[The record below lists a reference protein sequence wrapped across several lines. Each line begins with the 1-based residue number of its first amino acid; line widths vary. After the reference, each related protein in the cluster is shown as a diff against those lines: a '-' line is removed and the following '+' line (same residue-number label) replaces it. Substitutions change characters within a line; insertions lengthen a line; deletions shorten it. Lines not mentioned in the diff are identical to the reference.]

1 MPSTLRTTAVTAA
14 AVALTIAGF
23 VTTDDQAQQPAAAD
37 PVATAADPVV
47 DQQATTQVS
56 GIEDIH
62 EMYLDHGPDAGVMVI
77 AHRGYW
83 RGAPENSIVA
93 IEQAIERG
101 AHVVEIDVQRTADG
115 HLVLMHDTSV
125 NRTTNGTGEVS
136 SLTLAQI
143 KALRL
148 REHLGGAQA
157 AVTEHQIPTLEE
169 AMAVVKD
176 RAMVNLDK
184 GWPFRDQE
192 YELLVETGTLR
203 NAIFKSNAPVAE
215 VAAFLARDP
224 EILYTHVVDD
234 GNASSIGAFQD
245 AAGRPQAYEV
255 IFDRL
260 TDSQIQPRTIAGIR
274 EDARVWINTMWYGLA
289 AGYTDEKS
297 LVDPADGW
305 ESVVDR
311 HGATM
316 IQTDDQDQLVD
327 WLAAR
332 EAGRDWPANPN
343 VGTLRVQGEDYS
355 IDGVGV
361 GYSDQ
366 DLENRGGAARTY
378 EGVDICDNG
387 GATVVCWVRGGEWI
401 RYSVD
406 VRVPGRYAVT
416 ARVSSPYRPAGKF
429 TLQFNDG
436 VSLGPVDVRT
446 TTGHNNFMT
455 QPVGTGGV
463 LLGRGT
469 HHFTFRVDP
478 NAYQNFNVDW
488 FEFTRTGSR

>member
-1 MPSTLRTTAVTAA
+1 MPSTWRTTAVTTA
-14 AVALTIAGF
+14 AVALTVAGF
-23 VTTDDQAQQPAAAD
+23 VRADDQASPPATPAAQ
-37 PVATAADPVV
+37 AAPAVR
-47 DQQATTQVS
+47 

-83 RGAPENSIVA
+83 RGAPENSIAA

-115 HLVLMHDTSV
+115 HLVLMHDTTV
-125 NRTTNGTGEVS
+125 NRTTNGTGAVS

-157 AVTEHQIPTLEE
+157 AVTGHQVPTLEE
-169 AMAVVKD
+169 ALAVVKD

-203 NAIFKSNAPVAE
+203 NAIFKSDAPVAE
-215 VAAFLARDP
+215 VEAFLARDP
-224 EILYTHVVDD
+224 EILYTHVVGD
-234 GNASSIGAFQD
+234 GNAASIGTFAD
-245 AAGRPQAYEV
+245 DAGRPQAYELV
-255 IFDRL
+255 FDRL
-260 TDSQIQPRTIAGIR
+260 TDPQIQPSTVAGIR

-289 AGYTDEKS
+289 AGYTDERS
-297 LVDPADGW
+297 LTDPAEGW
-305 ESVVDR
+305 EPVVER
-311 HGATM
+311 HGASM
-316 IQTDDQDQLVD
+316 IQTDDQDALVD

-332 EAGRDWPANPN
+332 DAGQDWPVLPRN
-343 VGTLRVQGEDYS
+343 VLRVEAEDYS
-355 IDGVGV
+355 TDGLGV
-361 GYSDQ
+361 GYADQ
-366 DLENRGGAARTY
+366 DVENRGGAAREY
-378 EGVDICDNG
+378 EGIDVCDNG
-387 GATVVCWVRGGEWI
+387 GATVVCWIRGGEWI

-416 ARVSSPYRPAGKF
+416 ARVSSPYRPAGRF
-429 TLQFNDG
+429 TVEFDDG
-436 VSLGPVDVRT
+436 AGLGPVDVRT

-455 QPVGTGGV
+455 QQVGDDGV

-469 HHFTFRVDP
+469 HEFTVRIDP
-478 NAYQNFNVDW
+478 DAYQNFNLDHLE
-488 FEFTRTGSR
+488 FERTGSR

>member
-1 MPSTLRTTAVTAA
+1 MSSTWRTTAVTAA

-23 VTTDDQAQQPAAAD
+23 VRADDQAPPPARPDTAEAAAVQPAARI
-37 PVATAADPVV
+37 
-47 DQQATTQVS
+47 S
-56 GIEDIH
+56 GIDAIH

-83 RGAPENSIVA
+83 RGAPENSIAA

-115 HLVLMHDTSV
+115 HLVLMHDTTV
-125 NRTTNGTGEVS
+125 NRTTNGTGAVS

-148 REHLGGAQA
+148 KEHLGGAQA
-157 AVTEHQIPTLEE
+157 AVTDHQVPTLEE
-169 AMAVVKD
+169 AMTVVKD

-192 YELLVETGTLR
+192 YDLLVETGTLR

-215 VAAFLARDP
+215 VEAFLARDP

-234 GNASSIGAFQD
+234 GNAAAIGTFAD
-245 AAGRPQAYEV
+245 ESGRPQAYEV

-260 TDSQIQPRTIAGIR
+260 TDPQIQPSTVAGIR
-274 EDARVWINTMWYGLA
+274 DDARVWINTMWYGLA
-289 AGYTDEKS
+289 AGYTDERS
-297 LVDPADGW
+297 LTDPVDGW
-305 ESVVDR
+305 ASVVDR
-311 HGATM
+311 HGASM
-316 IQTDDQDQLVD
+316 IQTDDQDQLVS
-327 WLAAR
+327 WLTAR
-332 EAGRDWPANPN
+332 ETGQDWPALPRA
-343 VGTLRVQGEDYS
+343 GTVRVQAEDYS

-366 DLENRGGAARTY
+366 DVENRGGAVREY
-378 EGVDICDNG
+378 EGVDVCDNG
-387 GATVVCWVRGGEWI
+387 GATVVCWIRNGEWI

-416 ARVSSPYRPAGKF
+416 ARVSSPYRPAGRF
-429 TLQFNDG
+429 TVEFNDG

-446 TTGHNNFMT
+446 TTGHNNFLT
-455 QPVGTGGV
+455 QPVGADGV

-469 HHFTFRVDP
+469 HRFTVRIDAD
-478 NAYQNFNVDW
+478 AYQNFNLDW
-488 FEFTRTGSR
+488 LEFERTGSR